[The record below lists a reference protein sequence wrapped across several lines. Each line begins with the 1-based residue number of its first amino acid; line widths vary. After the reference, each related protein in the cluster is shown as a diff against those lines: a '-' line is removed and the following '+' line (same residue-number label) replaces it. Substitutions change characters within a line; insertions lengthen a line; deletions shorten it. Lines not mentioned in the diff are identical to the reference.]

1 MTNTEKRPIPIFP
14 LLIVISL
21 INYLIFHASYILYP
35 SVVTDYI
42 NHFLGGFIWFILP
55 IVMAVA
61 VFRLNRSP
69 LRSLGFSLA
78 FASTGCIYL
87 LPYFYLKYVL
97 GIFDSLEAL
106 FLSNLSSIIFI
117 LILAVKV
124 YFYYLIMKLVMY
136 RENKKNKE
144 GSLPLDALDFG
155 NPTVLA
161 ILCASAV
168 RFLLYLGKEIYDTV
182 VFFIDYGK
190 TLRTGEIVYMVMT
203 YVYLI
208 ISFLFLHFIAC
219 KIYARTVLK
228 RPKRTPEEDEDA
240 EEEES
245 VSE

>member
-42 NHFLGGFIWFILP
+42 NHFLGGFIEFILP
-55 IVMAVA
+55 IVMAAA
-61 VFRLNRSP
+61 VFRLNRTP

-78 FASTGCIYL
+78 FASTRCIYL
-87 LPYFYLKYVL
+87 LPYFYIKYVM
-97 GIFDSLEAL
+97 GIFDSLDSILLSIPSAL
-106 FLSNLSSIIFI
+106 IFI
-117 LILAVKV
+117 LIITVKV
-124 YFYYLIMKLVMY
+124 YFYYLIMKLVMF

-168 RFLLYLGKEIYDTV
+168 RFLLYLGREIYDTV
-182 VFFIDYGK
+182 VFVIDYGK
-190 TLRTGEIVYMVMT
+190 TIKTGEIVYMVIT

-208 ISFLFLHFIAC
+208 IFFLFLHFIAC
-219 KIYARTVLK
+219 KIYAR
-228 RPKRTPEEDEDA
+228 RPKRTPEEDEDD